1 MTTQQQL
8 QDWLLRRVAEA
19 TGRPPEQ
26 LDIHQ
31 PLDSYGLSSRDAV
44 ALSGQL
50 EEHLDRSLP
59 ATLVWEYPTI
69 AGISAALLG
78 VAAPKAADAAPPAAS
93 AAPQPAEP
101 IAVVGL
107 GCRLPGGVHGPKAF
121 WDLLSSGREAISE
134 VPEQRWAGHAGSPEA
149 AEVLARTTRWGGYL
163 DDITGFDADF
173 FGISPREAAGMDPQQ
188 RLLLEVSWEALEHA
202 GIAPAGLRG
211 SRTGVFVGISGNEYG
226 QLAISEAERIDA
238 WSGTGAAL
246 SIAAN
251 RLSYVLDLRG
261 PSVAVDSA
269 CSSSLVAVHLA
280 MQSLR
285 AGETAVA
292 LAGGVNLLLSPGVTV
307 NFDQM
312 GVTSPDGRCRAFD
325 AAANGM
331 VRAEGAGV
339 VVLKR
344 LSDARRDG
352 DRVLAVL
359 RGSAVNSDGRSNG
372 ITAPN
377 PEAQEALL
385 RTAYAN
391 AGIEPSEV
399 DYVEAHGTGT
409 LLGDPIE
416 AGTLGAVL
424 GAGRDPA
431 APLLI
436 GSVKTNVGHLEAAAG
451 ITGLIKVVL
460 ALANDAIP
468 ASLHFTEPNPHIP
481 FDRLGLAVAS
491 AARPWPRQDRPAR
504 AGVSGFGF
512 GGTNAHVIVEE
523 VAATASTSTAE
534 GPDGYLLSG
543 PSPERIRDTAGS
555 LAEWLVTA
563 ETDLGAV
570 RHALHRRFAGPSRA
584 LITASDKAELLA
596 GLRTLAAGR
605 VAPNIAAGRGDRL
618 GSGVV
623 WVFSGH
629 GSQWT
634 GMGAELLATE
644 PAFADA
650 LSEVDELVQA
660 LAGFSPKRLLL
671 DRAELD
677 GFAVVQ
683 PTLFAVQVALAELW
697 RSYDV
702 RPDAVIGHS
711 VGEVAA
717 AVVSG
722 ALSLA
727 DGVRVVTAR
736 SRLAAALA
744 EPGVM
749 AVLELRAEEVAAV
762 AAGLSDV
769 DIAVHNAP
777 EQTVVAGPA
786 GSVARLVERVEAS
799 GRMARL
805 VKVDVASHSAR
816 VEPVLP
822 ALAAEL
828 RGLRGRKPEIP
839 FYSTVSERPAFDG
852 GYWVANL
859 RQPVRFADAVTK
871 ALAEGYGVFLEIA
884 PHPVLAQ
891 AITET
896 ARAHGSEPV
905 VLASLRRDEPER
917 AQLRHE
923 LGRLRLAG
931 HPLPRSKGTPAE
943 LPTTPWRHQP
953 YWVAPSRRRGALP
966 AGHPFLGTHLELP
979 EDGRHLWSA
988 EVGLEALPWLTD
1000 HRVDEVPVL
1009 PGVAYAE
1016 IALSAASAAFG
1027 LPISQVQASDV
1038 ALHRPLALGARTGL
1052 TTVLIPGGD
1061 LRGLVNIYS
1070 RAEDDVWLL
1079 HATAKVAAA
1088 EPVSSTDPD
1097 PFDGSDVLAGEGIDR
1112 AELYR
1117 RLRALGQQHGP
1128 AFAGVTE
1135 VHATGDGCAAASVV
1149 LPEQAPPNPRFAAH
1163 PAVLDSCLQ
1172 VLGAALPPAADN
1184 ELHLPMEFGAIRVYG
1199 EVGRGGLCQ
1208 VTVSG
1213 EGGGV
1218 LADVRLSDPD
1228 GRLVLEIN
1236 GVFVRRVQRTELTVP
1251 LGELLL
1257 ETVWQRADPPP
1268 GPVAETSGT
1277 WLVIGEDDRLTCDLS
1292 DGLLAAGRHPI
1303 VLSTVDITPELLTSV
1318 LDQTAP
1324 AGIVLVQPEP
1334 DGPEGLDAALRLT
1347 VAASTLVGAL
1357 ADRALTPRL
1366 WLLGAGGADVVGAE
1380 LVRPAAA
1387 ALRGLARVLAFEQPA
1402 LRASWVDVDD
1412 TAAVTGLLTELL
1424 GGGTEDEVAWRG
1436 GIRYATRLR
1445 RATLPEPGEAPVV
1458 RSGGAYVVTG
1468 GLGGLGL
1475 VLARWLVERGAGKVV
1490 LNGRSNPNSA
1500 AQQVIADLR
1509 SHGALIEVVTGDIAD
1524 PGVAERIVATAQD
1537 GASLR
1542 GVVHAA
1548 AVLDDRVL
1556 GRLDADNVRRVW
1568 RPKAYGAWR
1577 LHEATAGLPLD
1588 WWLGFSSAAALL
1600 GSPGQA
1606 AYAAANAY
1614 LDAITARRRGEGQ
1627 PAATINWGTWAEV
1640 GLAADREVGAVAPIT
1655 PEQGLTALE
1664 AVLAS
1669 GRAATGVL
1677 RLDVRALA
1685 ELFPAAA
1692 RTPFFADL
1700 IPAAPA
1706 ATPDWPGVS
1715 ALSTVD
1721 PVEARRIAGGQ
1732 LRARIAGL
1740 MGFAAEALPADTPLT
1755 GLGLDSLLAVRV
1767 KNAVQHDFD
1776 LTLATSVLLRGASLA
1791 ELESWLFAEL
1801 ALGARES
1808 GPAKPVLVPPRD
1820 AAERLVG
1827 AVWQEVLVRPVGV
1840 TETFEAAGGTPV
1852 QAERIAA
1859 LLAERSGRT
1868 LRVDEL
1874 FAVPTVEGM
1883 ARWVREREV
1892 GSGQS
1897 PLRVLRRDGGQPPLF
1912 FFHPAGGD
1920 TAVYRQLVD
1929 LLDADQPAYGLDRVD
1944 HVRELTEKAGCYLD
1958 HVRAVAPHGPYRLA
1972 GWSLGGFLA
1981 YEVAQQLTAAGA
1993 EVELVAMFDSLN
2005 PLPLPAGLDEV
2016 RLAELRFRRFADF
2029 LETSYGRRIELPYD
2043 VLARLGDEEQID
2055 LLIEQMTTHELVN
2068 VEVSTA
2074 ILHHQRTSFLDTR
2087 VLERYQPE
2095 LYDGRVVLYSAAD
2108 KTPGGLKDPRFDRD
2122 DPPLGWD
2129 EFCPGLEVIRV
2140 PGHHLSVLDPPNVE
2154 AIATHLRD
2162 LLRSLTPTP
2171 HHP

>member
-1 MTTQQQL
+1 MTTRQQL
-8 QDWLLRRVAEA
+8 QDWLLRRVAE
-19 TGRPPEQ
+19 TVGRTPEEI
-26 LDIHQ
+26 DVHQ

-50 EEHLDRSLP
+50 EDHLDRSLP
-59 ATLVWEYPTI
+59 ATLVWEHPTI
-69 AGISAALLG
+69 AGISAALLDG
-78 VAAPKAADAAPPAAS
+78 AAPRAADAVPPAAS
-93 AAPQPAEP
+93 AAPQATEP

-107 GCRLPGGVHGPKAF
+107 GCRLPGGVDGPEAF
-121 WDLLSSGREAISE
+121 WDLLSSGREVISE

-285 AGETAVA
+285 AGESEVA
-292 LAGGVNLLLSPGVTV
+292 LAGGVNLLLGPGVTV

-344 LSDARRDG
+344 LADARRDG

-391 AGIEPSEV
+391 AGIAPSEV

-416 AGTLGAVL
+416 AGSLGAVL
-424 GAGRDPA
+424 GADREPG

-460 ALANDAIP
+460 SLAHDAIP

-481 FDRLGLAVAS
+481 FDRLGLAVAAES
-491 AARPWPRQDRPAR
+491 QPWPRQDRPAR

-523 VAATASTSTAE
+523 VAATASVSTVE

-543 PSPERIRDTAGS
+543 PSPERIRDSAGR
-555 LAEWLVTA
+555 LAEWLATA
-563 ETDLGAV
+563 QTDLGAV
-570 RHALHRRFAGPSRA
+570 RDALHRRFAGPSRA
-584 LITASDKAELLA
+584 LVTAENKAELLE

-605 VAPNIAAGRGDRL
+605 VAPNIAVSRGDRL

-629 GSQWT
+629 GSQWA

-644 PAFADA
+644 PVFAEA
-650 LSEVDELVQA
+650 LSEVDELVRA
-660 LAGFSPKRLLL
+660 AAGFSPLELLSAK
-671 DRAELD
+671 AELN

-697 RSYDV
+697 RAAGV

-736 SRLAAALA
+736 SRLAAELA
-744 EPGVM
+744 QPGVM
-749 AVLELRAEEVAAV
+749 AALELRADELPEL

-769 DIAVHNAP
+769 DIAVRNAP
-777 EQTVVAGPA
+777 GQTVVAGPA
-786 GSVARLVERVEAS
+786 EAVAELVARVEAS

-805 VKVDVASHSAR
+805 VKVDVASHSAL

-839 FYSTVSERPAFDG
+839 FYSTVSEQPRFDS

-859 RQPVRFADAVTK
+859 RQPVRFAEAVSR
-871 ALAEGYGVFLEIA
+871 ALADGFGVFLEIA

-896 ARAHGSEPV
+896 ARAEEADPV
-905 VLASLRRDEPER
+905 VLASLRRQEPER
-917 AQLRHE
+917 RQLRHE

-931 HPLPRSKGTPAE
+931 HPLPKAGAGFAE

-953 YWVAPSRRRGALP
+953 YWVAPSRRRGGAT
-966 AGHPFLGTHLELP
+966 AGHPLLGTHLELP

-1000 HRVDEVPVL
+1000 HRVDDVPVL

-1027 LPISQVQASDV
+1027 LPVGQVQASDV

-1052 TTVLIPGGD
+1052 TTVLIPGGG

-1070 RAEDDVWLL
+1070 RAEDDSWTL

-1088 EPVSSTDPD
+1088 EPAEAKLA
-1097 PFDGSDVLAGEGIDR
+1097 PFDGSDLLSGPGIER

-1135 VHATGDGCAAASVV
+1135 VHATGDGTAAASVV
-1149 LPEQAPPNPRFAAH
+1149 LPEQAPPNSRFAAH

-1172 VLGAALPPAADN
+1172 VLGAALPPVADN
-1184 ELHLPMEFGAIRVYG
+1184 ELHLPMEFGAVRVYG
-1199 EVGRGGLCQ
+1199 EVSQGGLCQ
-1208 VTVSG
+1208 VRVSG
-1213 EGGGV
+1213 EGGGI
-1218 LADVRLSDPD
+1218 LADVQLSDPD

-1236 GVFVRRVQRTELTVP
+1236 GVFVRKVRRTELTVP

-1257 ETVWQRADPPP
+1257 ETVWQRADLPPA
-1268 GPVAETSGT
+1268 PVGETSGT
-1277 WLVIGEDDRLTCDLS
+1277 WLVIGEDDKLVCDLA
-1292 DGLLAAGRHPI
+1292 DGLAAAGRHPI
-1303 VLSTVDITPELLTSV
+1303 LLSTVDITAELLAEV
-1318 LDQTAP
+1318 LDQAAP
-1324 AGIVLVQPEP
+1324 AGIVLVQPDP

-1347 VAASTLVGAL
+1347 VAASAVVGAV
-1357 ADRALTPRL
+1357 AERGLTPRL
-1366 WLLGAGGADVVGAE
+1366 WLVGGGGADVVGAE

-1402 LRASWVDVDD
+1402 LRASWVDVDA
-1412 TAAVTGLLTELL
+1412 TAAVAELLAELL

-1436 GIRYATRLR
+1436 GVRYAARLR
-1445 RATLPEPGEAPVV
+1445 RATLPEPAEAPVV

-1475 VLARWLVERGAGKVV
+1475 VLASWLVERGAGKVV
-1490 LNGRSNPNSA
+1490 LNGRSNPGTTARQMITELRA
-1500 AQQVIADLR
+1500 A
-1509 SHGALIEVVTGDIAD
+1509 GAVVEVVTGDIAE
-1524 PGVAERIVATAQD
+1524 PGVAERLVEVAQD
-1537 GASLR
+1537 GSSLR

-1577 LHEATAGLPLD
+1577 LHEATSGLPLD

-1614 LDAITARRRGEGQ
+1614 LDAVTARRRGEGQ
-1627 PAATINWGTWAEV
+1627 VAATINWGTWAEV
-1640 GLAADREVGAVAPIT
+1640 GLAAQREVGAVAAIT
-1655 PEQGLTALE
+1655 PDQGVAALE

-1669 GRAATGVL
+1669 GRPATGVL

-1685 ELFPAAA
+1685 ELFPEAA
-1692 RTPFFADL
+1692 RTPFFAEL
-1700 IPAAPA
+1700 VPAAPVA
-1706 ATPDWPGVS
+1706 EVEWPGVE

-1721 PVEARRIAGGQ
+1721 PAEARRIAAGQ
-1732 LRARIAGL
+1732 LRARVAGL
-1740 MGFAAEALPADTPLT
+1740 MGFAAESLPAESPLT

-1767 KNAVQHDFD
+1767 KNAVQHDFG
-1776 LTLATSVLLRGASLA
+1776 LTLPTALLLRGASLA
-1791 ELESWLFAEL
+1791 ELETWLFGEL
-1801 ALGARES
+1801 SLGARES
-1808 GPAKPVLVPPRD
+1808 GPAQPVRVPPRD
-1820 AAERLVG
+1820 AAERLVS
-1827 AVWQEVLVRPVGV
+1827 AVWQEVLLRPVGV
-1840 TETFEAAGGTPV
+1840 TETFESAGGTPV
-1852 QAERIAA
+1852 QAERIAG
-1859 LLAERSGRT
+1859 LLAERSGRV

-1929 LLDADQPAYGLDRVD
+1929 LLDPDQPAYGLDRVD
-1944 HVRELTEKAGCYLD
+1944 HVRELPEKAGCYLD
-1958 HVRAVAPHGPYRLA
+1958 HVRAVQPSGPYRLA

-1993 EVELVAMFDSLN
+1993 EVELVAMIDSLN

-2029 LETSYGRRIELPYD
+2029 LEASYGRRIELPYD
-2043 VLARLGDEEQID
+2043 VLARLDDEEQID
-2055 LLIEQMTTHELVN
+2055 LLIEQMTAHQLVN

-2122 DPPLGWD
+2122 DAPLGWD
-2129 EFCPGLEVIRV
+2129 EFAPALEVVRV

-2154 AIATHLRD
+2154 VIGAHLKQ
-2162 LLRSLTPTP
+2162 LLRSLSSAPNRQ
-2171 HHP
+2171 